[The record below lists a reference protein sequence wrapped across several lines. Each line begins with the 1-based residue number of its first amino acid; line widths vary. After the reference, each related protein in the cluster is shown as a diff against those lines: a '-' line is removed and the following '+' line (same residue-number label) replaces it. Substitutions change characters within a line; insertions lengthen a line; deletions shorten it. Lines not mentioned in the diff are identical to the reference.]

1 MAMGFGSN
9 GRSIGSLPGRKFRR
23 APMSQINVTPFVDV
37 MLVLLIVFMVTAP
50 LLTVGV
56 TVDLPK
62 TAASRIVGQD
72 EPLVVTINDQGK
84 IFLQNTEVTIE
95 RLVPRLRAI
104 NENRLDARIFLR
116 GDKTIAY
123 GQVMRIMGTLNQSGF
138 KRVAL
143 ITQRPRG
150 KKNLKRRRG
159 PR

>member
-1 MAMGFGSN
+1 MNLSHLDPDGNARM
-9 GRSIGSLPGRKFRR
+9 
-23 APMSQINVTPFVDV
+23 VDV
-37 MLVLLIVFMVTAP
+37 SDKNP
-50 LLTVGV
+50 L
-56 TVDLPK
+56 
-62 TAASRIVGQD
+62 SRSAHAK
-72 EPLVVTINDQGK
+72 GK

-116 GDKTIAY
+116 GDKAIAY
-123 GQVMRIMGTLNQSGF
+123 GQVMRVMGTLNQSGF

>member
-1 MAMGFGSN
+1 MSDCNAYLGAGTNADPPLHKKM
-9 GRSIGSLPGRKFRR
+9 LP
-23 APMSQINVTPFVDV
+23 ATE
-37 MLVLLIVFMVTAP
+37 L
-50 LLTVGV
+50 
-56 TVDLPK
+56 
-62 TAASRIVGQD
+62 
-72 EPLVVTINDQGK
+72 
-84 IFLQNTEVTIE
+84 FLQNTEVTIE

-123 GQVMRIMGTLNQSGF
+123 GQVMRVMGTLNQSGF

-150 KKNLKRRRG
+150 KKILKRRRG